1 MSHFA
6 NCSGFSEIQV
16 ALLAKLRG
24 SASVAACVANL
35 ILLTVAC
42 ACQSKLKF
50 GQEKKWL
57 KVYLFA
63 LYGVS
68 ISYLSVLS
76 LSVVYHLLPASSAG
90 TWCTV
95 FGFFDQILS
104 VIQITLLFINTNPIM
119 LFLWSEITRGHKQ
132 TVCCKKNW
140 ISRGSVSTAIVLAA
154 IIVISSILPFI
165 TGTYGEV
172 GGWCWIFSI
181 GEDCEMLV
189 VGLMEEIFLLI
200 VYQILISLMC
210 LLMILTAVILFLRAC
225 VCRLS
230 VYRNLDAKHDY
241 IYLFFK
247 YFFQLIILLPSVFNF
262 ASVTF
267 TDPIHHYS
275 FSLWVFFAIAP
286 PISGFLIPFSFLLYI
301 KFGFKDTFPPALGK
315 LLVKEHNMHN
325 MHSIADQM
333 TKPQAEHSSFG
344 VTAREDITTKFTA
357 ASSGFESADED
368 PSWFEEYRTEQLE
381 RLL

>member
-6 NCSGFSEIQV
+6 NCSGFSETQV

-35 ILLTVAC
+35 ILLTVTC

-154 IIVISSILPFI
+154 MIVISSIVPFI

-181 GEDCEMLV
+181 GEYCEMLV
-189 VGLMEEIFLLI
+189 VGLMEEILLLI

-225 VCRLS
+225 VRRLS
-230 VYRNLDAKHDY
+230 VYHNLDAKHDY

-262 ASVTF
+262 ASVTL

-275 FSLWVFFAIAP
+275 FSLWVFFC
-286 PISGFLIPFSFLLYI
+286 
-301 KFGFKDTFPPALGK
+301 
-315 LLVKEHNMHN
+315 
-325 MHSIADQM
+325 
-333 TKPQAEHSSFG
+333 HSS
-344 VTAREDITTKFTA
+344 
-357 ASSGFESADED
+357 SN
-368 PSWFEEYRTEQLE
+368 
-381 RLL
+381 